1 MFKCFSKHFW
11 SVFAFLLIRTFFA
24 LPDMIHRSMISMI
37 TAKCVFPLRCDED
50 NEFGSVFLGGSVRT
64 IWKAKR
70 ISGVIKA
77 IFAKFKKRHFIS
89 INTEKLP
96 RWHPM
101 QESSSRFQFSRND
114 A

>member
-1 MFKCFSKHFW
+1 
-11 SVFAFLLIRTFFA
+11 
-24 LPDMIHRSMISMI
+24 MI

-77 IFAKFKKRHFIS
+77 IFAKF
-89 INTEKLP
+89 
-96 RWHPM
+96 
-101 QESSSRFQFSRND
+101 
-114 A
+114 